1 MTMFRKMKNIDTAF
15 RDYRRYTLVVI
26 CGSLLAV
33 CFMAYECKSLIA
45 SLQSKIYLLYNNTVL
60 SAVASD
66 RRDNLAVEAR
76 GQVHI
81 FHELFFTLDPD
92 DKVIQANVTKA
103 LYLADGSAKK
113 EYDDLTETGY
123 YANIISG
130 NISQRIQVDSIQTDL
145 RSEPYVF
152 RCYATLTITRSTS
165 TVTRSLVTQG
175 DLRPVS
181 RSDNNLQGFLIQHW
195 TILENKD
202 LKVVNH

>member
-1 MTMFRKMKNIDTAF
+1 MFRKMKNIDTAF
-15 RDYRRYTLVVI
+15 RDYRRYTLTVI
-26 CGSLLAV
+26 TCSLLAV

-45 SLQSKIYLLYNNTVL
+45 SLQNKIYVLYNNTVL

-76 GQVHI
+76 GHVTR

-92 DKVIQANVTKA
+92 DKVIQSNVTKA
-103 LYLADGSAKK
+103 LYLADESAKK

-130 NISQRIQVDSIQTDL
+130 NISQRIEVDSVQLDL
-145 RSEPYVF
+145 HTEPYHF
-152 RCYATLTITRSTS
+152 RCYATLNIIRSTS
-165 TVTRSLVTQG
+165 TVTRSLITEG
-175 DLRPVS
+175 DLRTVS

-195 TILENKD
+195 STLENKD
-202 LKVVNH
+202 LKIVNHQ

>member
-15 RDYRRYTLVVI
+15 RDYRRYTLIVI

-33 CFMAYECKSLIA
+33 CFMAYECKSLIS
-45 SLQSKIYLLYNNTVL
+45 SLQNKIYLLYNNTVL

-66 RRDNLAVEAR
+66 RRDNLSVEAKGHVR
-76 GQVHI
+76 T

-103 LYLADGSAKK
+103 LYLTDASAKK
-113 EYDDLTETGY
+113 QYDDLTETGY

-145 RSEPYVF
+145 RSEPYAF
-152 RCYATLTITRSTS
+152 RCYATLTIIRSTS
-165 TVTRSLVTQG
+165 TVTRSLITQG

-181 RSDNNLQGFLIQHW
+181 RSDNNLGGFLIQHW